1 MTDALLSIL
10 VSALVLGSL
19 YSLMASGLSLIWST
33 LGVFNY
39 AHGALLLLGGAYFIW
54 TFSEKVGLPVLLA
67 FAAAVPLLA
76 LLGMLLDLV
85 AVRPF
90 ISRPNGT
97 LLVMVSTLAIANAV
111 EGAAQ
116 LVWGGPQNKQIKSV
130 STSTFAM
137 GDVKIASSTLIALG
151 LALVLVIGLI
161 MLLRTTK
168 WGGMAVRA
176 VEQNRDMAMLV
187 GIRPARIYAG
197 VFAVASMLAC
207 AAAFVYGTTT
217 TITPTKGFEPL
228 LTAFVVLVFGGSATL
243 WGGTL
248 VGAFTIGLLEAGTT
262 YWLGLQWSPV
272 AVFLVLV
279 LIMLVRPQGLVKGRS

>member
-1 MTDALLSIL
+1 MSDAIVSIL
-10 VSALVLGSL
+10 VSAIVLGSL

-39 AHGALLLLGGAYFIW
+39 AHGALLLLGAYFIW
-54 TFSEKVGLPVLLA
+54 TFSEKAGLPVLLA
-67 FAAAVPLLA
+67 FAAAIPLLA
-76 LLGMLLDLV
+76 LLGVLLDLV

-116 LVWGGPQNKQIKSV
+116 MIWGPQNRQIDAVTTATLSL
-130 STSTFAM
+130 
-137 GDVKIASSTLIALG
+137 GDVKIVGSTLISLG
-151 LALVLVIGLI
+151 LALVLVIGL
-161 MLLRTTK
+161 MTLLRKTE
-168 WGGMAVRA
+168 WGMAVRA
-176 VEQNRDMAMLV
+176 VEQNREMAMLV
-187 GIRPARIYAG
+187 GIRPARVYG
-197 VFAVASMLAC
+197 TVFAVAAVLAC

-243 WGGTL
+243 WGTL

-279 LIMLVRPQGLVKGRS
+279 LIMLIRPQGLVKGRSS

>member
-1 MTDALLSIL
+1 MSDALLSIL

-39 AHGALLLLGGAYFIW
+39 AHGALLLLGAYLIW

-67 FAAAVPLLA
+67 FAAAIPLLA

-90 ISRPNGT
+90 ISRANGT

-116 LVWGGPQNKQIKSV
+116 LIWGPQNKQIKAV
-130 STSTFAM
+130 STSTFAL
-137 GDVKIASSTLIALG
+137 GDVKIASSTLLALA
-151 LALVLVIGLI
+151 LALVLVVGLI
-161 MLLRTTK
+161 TLLRKTK
-168 WGGMAVRA
+168 WGMAVRA

-187 GIRPARIYAG
+187 GIRPAPY
-197 VFAVASMLAC
+197 
-207 AAAFVYGTTT
+207 
-217 TITPTKGFEPL
+217 TPAYLRWRQYWPAPL
-228 LTAFVVLVFGGSATL
+228 PSST
-243 WGGTL
+243 
-248 VGAFTIGLLEAGTT
+248 E
-262 YWLGLQWSPV
+262 
-272 AVFLVLV
+272 
-279 LIMLVRPQGLVKGRS
+279 RPPPLRPPRDLNPC

>member
-1 MTDALLSIL
+1 MFDALLSIL

-39 AHGALLLLGGAYFIW
+39 AHGALLLLGAYFIW

-67 FAAAVPLLA
+67 FAAAIPLLA
-76 LLGMLLDLV
+76 FLGMLLDLV

-90 ISRPNGT
+90 ISRANGT

-116 LVWGGPQNKQIKSV
+116 LIWGPQNKQIKAV
-130 STSTFAM
+130 STSTFAL
-137 GDVKIASSTLIALG
+137 GDVKIASSTLIALA
-151 LALVLVIGLI
+151 LALVLVVGLI
-161 MLLRTTK
+161 TLLRKTK
-168 WGGMAVRA
+168 WGMAVRA

-197 VFAVASMLAC
+197 VFAVASILAC

-243 WGGTL
+243 WGTL

>member
-168 WGGMAVRA
+168 WGDGRPGSGTKQGYGNARRNQA
-176 VEQNRDMAMLV
+176 GAH
-187 GIRPARIYAG
+187 IRRRLCGRINAG
-197 VFAVASMLAC
+197 LRRR
-207 AAAFVYGTTT
+207 
-217 TITPTKGFEPL
+217 L
-228 LTAFVVLVFGGSATL
+228 RL
-243 WGGTL
+243 WNHHHH
-248 VGAFTIGLLEAGTT
+248 
-262 YWLGLQWSPV
+262 YSH
-272 AVFLVLV
+272 
-279 LIMLVRPQGLVKGRS
+279 